1 MFTGF
6 GNRADHRICPFFP
19 SVTTIPKA
27 QISLQKENNIYS
39 DKTLPIAR
47 ILVSIVLWWT
57 AIFDQPRCECL
68 PLLHGDVEPDVF
80 PDVIAS
86 GRVRIMIMSNYP

>member
-19 SVTTIPKA
+19 SVTTIPKP

-39 DKTLPIAR
+39 DNTLPIAR
-47 ILVSIVLWWT
+47 ILGSIP
-57 AIFDQPRCECL
+57 IFDQPRCECL
-68 PLLHGDVEPDVF
+68 PLLQGQVEPHVF

-86 GRVRIMIMSNYP
+86 GRVLIMIMSHYQ